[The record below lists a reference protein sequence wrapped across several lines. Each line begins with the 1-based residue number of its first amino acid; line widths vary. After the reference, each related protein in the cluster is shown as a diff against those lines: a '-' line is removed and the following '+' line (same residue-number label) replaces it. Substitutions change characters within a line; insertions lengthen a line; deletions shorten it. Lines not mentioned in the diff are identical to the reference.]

1 MQKNAINKTLK
12 SDAGAS
18 IIFVLCTL
26 LFVMTIGV
34 SVLVASSAAAGASI
48 DSQTLAKAELYSDSL
63 IKTVTSAI
71 KGDLGKKIVIS
82 TANGGFTGESAA
94 SPTVFAPLEWTEPN
108 AKDITISGL
117 PQSSVYSVYK
127 VTAKILPPAE
137 SKSLVSSFSFT
148 PEIPEIPEIAG
159 TQESASVP
167 GTPRVPSVLQMT
179 VEAVVRTDV
188 EYGNKLI
195 SVNSTYVCENIE
207 IYDRAESTDN
217 DDKYGEWRLVKIEN
231 TK

>member
-71 KGDLGKKIVIS
+71 KGDLGKKIVIN

-94 SPTVFAPLEWTEPN
+94 SPTGFAPLEWTEPN

-117 PQSSVYSVYK
+117 PQSSVYK

-207 IYDRAESTDN
+207 IYDRAESTDI
-217 DDKYGEWRLVKIEN
+217 DDKFGEWRLVKIEK

>member
-1 MQKNAINKTLK
+1 MQKNTINKTLK
-12 SDAGAS
+12 SDSGAS

-71 KGDLGKKIVIS
+71 KGDLGKKIVIN

-94 SPTVFAPLEWTEPN
+94 SPTGFAPLEWTEPN
-108 AKDITISGL
+108 AKDITIWDL
-117 PQSSVYSVYK
+117 PQRSVYK

-188 EYGNKLI
+188 KYGNKLI

-217 DDKYGEWRLVKIEN
+217 DDKYGEWRLVKIEK

>member
-34 SVLVASSAAAGASI
+34 SVLVASSAAAGAST

-82 TANGGFTGESAA
+82 TANGGFTGENSAA
-94 SPTVFAPLEWTEPN
+94 PMGFSPLEWAEP
-108 AKDITISGL
+108 KEIIISDL
-117 PQSSVYSVYK
+117 PQSSEYK
-127 VTAKILPPAE
+127 VTAKIMPPAE

-148 PEIPEIPEIAG
+148 PEIAEMPGIAG
-159 TQESASVP
+159 IEEGAQVP
-167 GTPRVPSVLQMT
+167 GAPRVPSVLQMNI
-179 VEAVVRTDV
+179 EAVVRTDV
-188 EYGNKLI
+188 EYGDKRI

-207 IYDRAESTDN
+207 IYDRAESTDT
-217 DDKYGEWRLVKIEN
+217 DDKFGEWRLVKIEN

>member
-12 SDAGAS
+12 SDSGAS

-34 SVLVASSAAAGASI
+34 SVLVASSAAAGAST

-94 SPTVFAPLEWTEPN
+94 SPTGFDPSKWTEPN

-117 PQSSVYSVYK
+117 PQSSVYK

-207 IYDRAESTDN
+207 IYDRAESTDI
-217 DDKYGEWRLVKIEN
+217 DDKFGEWRLVKIEN

>member
-82 TANGGFTGESAA
+82 TANGGFTGENSAA
-94 SPTVFAPLEWTEPN
+94 PTGFDPLEWTEPN
-108 AKDITISGL
+108 AKDITISDL
-117 PQSSVYSVYK
+117 PQRSVYT

-188 EYGNKLI
+188 KYGNKLI

-217 DDKYGEWRLVKIEN
+217 DDKFGEWRLVKIEN

>member
-94 SPTVFAPLEWTEPN
+94 SPTGFAPLEWTEPN
-108 AKDITISGL
+108 AKDITISDP
-117 PQSSVYSVYK
+117 PQSSVYK

-188 EYGNKLI
+188 KYGNKLI

-217 DDKYGEWRLVKIEN
+217 DDKFGEWRLVKIEN

>member
-1 MQKNAINKTLK
+1 MQKNTINKTLK
-12 SDAGAS
+12 SDSGAS

-48 DSQTLAKAELYSDSL
+48 DGQTLAKAELYSDSL

-82 TANGGFTGESAA
+82 TANGGFTGESTA
-94 SPTVFAPLEWTEPN
+94 SPTGFAPLEWTEP
-108 AKDITISGL
+108 KEITIAGL
-117 PQSSVYSVYK
+117 PEILAYT
-127 VTAKILPPAE
+127 VTAKILPRAE

-217 DDKYGEWRLVKIEN
+217 DDKFGEWRLVKIEN

>member
-71 KGDLGKKIVIS
+71 KGDLGKKIVIN

-94 SPTVFAPLEWTEPN
+94 SPTVFAPLEWTEP
-108 AKDITISGL
+108 KEITIAGL
-117 PQSSVYSVYK
+117 PESLAYT
-127 VTAKILPPAE
+127 VTAKILPRAE
-137 SKSLVSSFSFT
+137 SKSMVSGFSFT
-148 PEIPEIPEIAG
+148 PEIPEIAG

-179 VEAVVRTDV
+179 VEVVVRTDV

-217 DDKYGEWRLVKIEN
+217 DDKYGEWRLVKIEK

>member
-82 TANGGFTGESAA
+82 TANGGFTGESTA
-94 SPTVFAPLEWTEPN
+94 SPTGFAPLEWTEPN

-117 PQSSVYSVYK
+117 PQSSVYK

-188 EYGNKLI
+188 KYGNKLI

-217 DDKYGEWRLVKIEN
+217 DDKFGEWRLVKIEN

>member
-1 MQKNAINKTLK
+1 MQKNVINKTLK
-12 SDAGAS
+12 SDSGAS

-82 TANGGFTGESAA
+82 TANGGFTGENPAHPSD
-94 SPTVFAPLEWTEPN
+94 FDPLEWNEP
-108 AKDITISGL
+108 KEITIAGL
-117 PQSSVYSVYK
+117 PQTSTYT

-167 GTPRVPSVLQMT
+167 GTPRVPSVLQMNI
-179 VEAVVRTDV
+179 EAVVRTDV
-188 EYGNKLI
+188 EYGDKRI

>member
-48 DSQTLAKAELYSDSL
+48 DGQTLAKAELYSDSL

-71 KGDLGKKIVIS
+71 KGDLGKKIVIN
-82 TANGGFTGESAA
+82 TANGGFTGESTA
-94 SPTVFAPLEWTEPN
+94 SPTGFAPLEWAEP
-108 AKDITISGL
+108 KEIIISDL
-117 PQSSVYSVYK
+117 PQSSEYK
-127 VTAKILPPAE
+127 VTAKIMPPAE

-148 PEIPEIPEIAG
+148 PEIAEMPGIAG
-159 TQESASVP
+159 IEEGAQVP
-167 GTPRVPSVLQMT
+167 GAPRVPSVLQMNI
-179 VEAVVRTDV
+179 EAVVRTDV
-188 EYGNKLI
+188 EYGDKRI

-217 DDKYGEWRLVKIEN
+217 DDKFGEWRLVKIEN

>member
-82 TANGGFTGESAA
+82 TANGGFTGENSAA
-94 SPTVFAPLEWTEPN
+94 PTGFDPSKWTEPN

-117 PQSSVYSVYK
+117 PQSSVT

-188 EYGNKLI
+188 KYGNKLI

-217 DDKYGEWRLVKIEN
+217 DDKYGEWRLVKIEK

>member
-48 DSQTLAKAELYSDSL
+48 DGQTLAKAELYSDSL

-137 SKSLVSSFSFT
+137 SKSLVSGFSFT
-148 PEIPEIPEIAG
+148 PEIPEIAG

-167 GTPRVPSVLQMT
+167 GTPRVPSMLQMT
-179 VEAVVRTDV
+179 VEVVVRTDV

-217 DDKYGEWRLVKIEN
+217 DDKYGEWRLVKIEK

>member
-82 TANGGFTGESAA
+82 TANGGFTGENSAA
-94 SPTVFAPLEWTEPN
+94 PTGFDPSKWTEPN

-117 PQSSVYSVYK
+117 PQSPVYK

-188 EYGNKLI
+188 
-195 SVNSTYVCENIE
+195 
-207 IYDRAESTDN
+207 
-217 DDKYGEWRLVKIEN
+217 KY
-231 TK
+231 

>member
-1 MQKNAINKTLK
+1 MQKNTINKTLK

-26 LFVMTIGV
+26 VFVMTIGV

-48 DSQTLAKAELYSDSL
+48 DGQTLAKAELYSDSL

-137 SKSLVSSFSFT
+137 SKSLVSGFSFT
-148 PEIPEIPEIAG
+148 PEIPEIAG

-167 GTPRVPSVLQMT
+167 GTPRVPSMLQMT
-179 VEAVVRTDV
+179 VEVVVRTDV

-217 DDKYGEWRLVKIEN
+217 DDKYGEWRLVKIEK

>member
-71 KGDLGKKIVIS
+71 KGDLGKKIVIN

-94 SPTVFAPLEWTEPN
+94 SPTGFAPLEWTEPKEIN
-108 AKDITISGL
+108 IEGL
-117 PQSSVYSVYK
+117 SESLAYT

-207 IYDRAESTDN
+207 IYDRAESTDI
-217 DDKYGEWRLVKIEN
+217 DDKFGEWRLVKIEN

>member
-48 DSQTLAKAELYSDSL
+48 DGQTLAKAELYSDSL

-71 KGDLGKKIVIS
+71 KGDLGKKIVIN
-82 TANGGFTGESAA
+82 TANGGFTGESTA
-94 SPTVFAPLEWTEPN
+94 SPTGFAPLEWTEPN

-117 PQSSVYSVYK
+117 PQSSVYK

-137 SKSLVSSFSFT
+137 SKSLVSGFSFT
-148 PEIPEIPEIAG
+148 PEIPEIAG

-188 EYGNKLI
+188 KYGNKLI

-217 DDKYGEWRLVKIEN
+217 DDKYGEWRLVKIEK

>member
-12 SDAGAS
+12 SDSGAS

-71 KGDLGKKIVIS
+71 KGDLGKKIVIN

-94 SPTVFAPLEWTEPN
+94 SPTGFAPLEWTEPKEIN
-108 AKDITISGL
+108 IEGL
-117 PQSSVYSVYK
+117 SESLAYT
-127 VTAKILPPAE
+127 VTAKILPRAE
-137 SKSLVSSFSFT
+137 IKSLVSSFSFT

-217 DDKYGEWRLVKIEN
+217 DDKFGEWRLVKIEN

>member
-12 SDAGAS
+12 SDSGAS

-71 KGDLGKKIVIS
+71 KGDLGKKIVIN

-94 SPTVFAPLEWTEPN
+94 SPTGFAPLEWTEPKEIN
-108 AKDITISGL
+108 IEGL
-117 PQSSVYSVYK
+117 SESLAYT

-188 EYGNKLI
+188 KYGNKLI

-217 DDKYGEWRLVKIEN
+217 DDKFGEWRLVKIEN